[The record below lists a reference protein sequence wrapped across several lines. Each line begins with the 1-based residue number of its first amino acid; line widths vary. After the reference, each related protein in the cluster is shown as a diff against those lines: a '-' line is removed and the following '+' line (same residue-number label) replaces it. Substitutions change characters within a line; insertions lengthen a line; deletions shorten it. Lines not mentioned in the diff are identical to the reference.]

1 MDSGLSA
8 THECSVVPV
17 AMNSVP
23 SVIDFCRAISR
34 TEEQERIAQ
43 EHINSVLYFE
53 EMQAIF
59 GPISL
64 PHRLLTDREN
74 PLESL
79 RPGT

>member
-8 THECSVVPV
+8 LHECSVVPV
-17 AMNSVP
+17 AMHS
-23 SVIDFCRAISR
+23 DTFDLCRAISR

-43 EHINSVLYFE
+43 DHINSVLYFE

-64 PHRLLTDREN
+64 PHCLLTDHEN

-79 RPGT
+79 QPGM

>member
-8 THECSVVPV
+8 LQENSVVPV
-17 AMNSVP
+17 AMHSDTF
-23 SVIDFCRAISR
+23 DFCRAISR

-79 RPGT
+79 RPGM